1 MSIKPVISAINTKLL
16 IYCLFL
22 PALALAQ
29 DFESVQTNA
38 SKNLDLALSELA
50 TLQDEI
56 SKDKI
61 PLAKML
67 NSLELEVNELQDEL
81 RRLERLRDTRD
92 LNLSALESEVKAR
105 RDEIDYSK
113 NLLVEFINNQSS
125 SADASELQLY
135 EAKFLEVL
143 NAADAPSG
151 DDSAEFSVVETLVT
165 GVDLG
170 IARINAVIGGHGFVG
185 KSVLPNGSFQNGKF
199 LLYGPVTFFS
209 ASDKSDSGITLLGDS
224 GEPTLI
230 SLSDSFNSVS
240 EAVLAG
246 GGSLP
251 LDPTLGKALALETT
265 KDTLFE
271 HIQKGGFWI
280 YPILSIAFFS
290 LIVAVIKLF
299 ELNAIKRVPKTQL
312 ITILNEI
319 EEGNRQKALS
329 EANKL
334 PLEASQIIMA
344 GLKNIGQGRDL
355 IEQSMEEVLMKLK
368 PKLERFISIVWI
380 TAATAPLLG
389 LLGTV
394 TGIITTF
401 KLLTIFGSGD
411 PKALGGG
418 ISEALITTE
427 FGLIVAIPSLILHAF
442 LQRKAK
448 AIENE
453 FEGDAMTVL
462 NAILRAERKST
473 NK

>member
-1 MSIKPVISAINTKLL
+1 MKPLMIVICKLVLALCLLNSSVIS
-16 IYCLFL
+16 
-22 PALALAQ
+22 AQ
-29 DFESVQTNA
+29 DFESVQSEA
-38 SKNLDLALSELA
+38 SKKLESALSELA
-50 TLQDEI
+50 TVQEEI
-56 SKDKI
+56 SKNKI
-61 PLAKML
+61 PLAKRL
-67 NSLELEVNELQDEL
+67 NALELEVSELQDEL
-81 RRLERLRDTRD
+81 SRLERLRDTRD
-92 LNLSALESEVKAR
+92 LNLSALEGEVKAR

-135 EAKFLEVL
+135 ESKFLEIL
-143 NAADAPSG
+143 NAADSPVEENSG
-151 DDSAEFSVVETLVT
+151 AVTAFEALVE

-170 IARINAVIGGHGFVG
+170 ITRLNAVIGGHEFSG
-185 KSVLPNGSFQNGKF
+185 KSVLPSGSFQEGKF
-199 LLYGPVTFFS
+199 LLFGPVTFFS
-209 ASDKSDSGITLLGDS
+209 AFDKSDSGITLQGGS

-230 SLSDSFNSVS
+230 SLTDSFDSIS
-240 EAVLAG
+240 DAVLAG
-246 GGSLP
+246 GGLLP

-265 KDTLFE
+265 KDSFLE

-280 YPILSIAFFS
+280 YPILIIAFFS
-290 LIVAVIKLF
+290 LIIAIIKLF
-299 ELNAIKRVPKTQL
+299 ELNGVKRVPKAQL
-312 ITILNEI
+312 ITILNQI
-319 EEGNRQKALS
+319 EEGNTQMALA

-334 PLEASQIIMA
+334 PAEASEIFKA
-344 GLKNIGQGRDL
+344 GIKNIGQGRDL

-368 PKLERFISIVWI
+368 PKLERFIPIVWI

-448 AIENE
+448 AIEND
-453 FEGDAMTVL
+453 FEGDAMTIL
-462 NAILRAERKST
+462 NASLRAERKSS

>member
-1 MSIKPVISAINTKLL
+1 MSIKPVISAFNIKLL
-16 IYCLFL
+16 IYSLFL

-50 TLQDEI
+50 TLQEEI
-56 SKDKI
+56 SKDKV

-67 NSLELEVNELQDEL
+67 NSLEIEVNELQDEL

-143 NAADAPSG
+143 NAADAPPG

-170 IARINAVIGGHGFVG
+170 IARINAVIGGHGFDG
-185 KSVLPNGSFQNGKF
+185 KSVLPNGSFQDGKF

-209 ASDKSDSGITLLGDS
+209 ASDKSDAGITLL
-224 GEPTLI
+224 
-230 SLSDSFNSVS
+230 
-240 EAVLAG
+240 EAVLSG

-319 EEGNRQKALS
+319 EEGNGQKALS
-329 EANKL
+329 EAKKL